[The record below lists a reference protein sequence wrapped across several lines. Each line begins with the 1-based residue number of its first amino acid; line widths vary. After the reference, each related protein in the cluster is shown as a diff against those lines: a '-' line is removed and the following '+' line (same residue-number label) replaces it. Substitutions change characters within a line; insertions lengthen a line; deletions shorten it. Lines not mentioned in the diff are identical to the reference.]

1 MVSSLTKTPASLSHW
16 ALVTHMPR
24 ALKASV
30 PWFPFQTVL
39 HRNLSLKAWV
49 ANADVLRRERKSRA
63 TQNKDH
69 EIRNTCLGGGNSTQN
84 TDPPAVLPPRSCRLS
99 GLLCTG
105 GAKGVT
111 SQGGYFERDRTTQTT
126 QVLLPSGVLQTSF
139 RSKFIDQCSP
149 SRSLG
154 PPSPAPLLPN
164 KIKPYDKCFYV

>member
-1 MVSSLTKTPASLSHW
+1 MSSLTKTPASLSHW

-39 HRNLSLKAWV
+39 YRNLSLMAWV
-49 ANADVLRRERKSRA
+49 ANAGVLRRERKSRA
-63 TQNKDH
+63 TQDKDH
-69 EIRNTCLGGGNSTQN
+69 EIRNTCLGENSTQN
-84 TDPPAVLPPRSCRLS
+84 TDPPAVPPPRSCRLS
-99 GLLCTG
+99 GLLCAG

-111 SQGGYFERDRTTQTT
+111 SQGGDFERDWTSQTT
-126 QVLLPSGVLQTSF
+126 QVLLPSGVLQTSLG
-139 RSKFIDQCSP
+139 SKFIDQCSL

-164 KIKPYDKCFYV
+164 KIKPCDKCSYV

>member
-1 MVSSLTKTPASLSHW
+1 MSSLTKTPASLSHW

-69 EIRNTCLGGGNSTQN
+69 EIRNTCLGGGTAHRTRTLQLCCPQEAAACQDSC
-84 TDPPAVLPPRSCRLS
+84 ALGVLRGLLLRVGILNVTEPHRLPRSCCHLVCCRHHS
-99 GLLCTG
+99 G
-105 GAKGVT
+105 
-111 SQGGYFERDRTTQTT
+111 
-126 QVLLPSGVLQTSF
+126 PSL
-139 RSKFIDQCSP
+139 
-149 SRSLG
+149 
-154 PPSPAPLLPN
+154 
-164 KIKPYDKCFYV
+164 